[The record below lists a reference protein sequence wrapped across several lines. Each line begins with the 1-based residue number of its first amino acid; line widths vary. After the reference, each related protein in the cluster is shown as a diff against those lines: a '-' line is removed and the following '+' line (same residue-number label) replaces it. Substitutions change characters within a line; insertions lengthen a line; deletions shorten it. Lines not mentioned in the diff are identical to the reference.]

1 MEESNLDIEKNDDE
15 VMPLDEL
22 VPPSPDQQKYE
33 PTRIMLSVSSEK
45 ASDTERADSSIL
57 SNVVDDFSLKAQGIG
72 IRFRNNTQI
81 KIYEQALGQ
90 LILEETIDADHING
104 DEEEH
109 APQQDIDDDG
119 YNKEKKKSTL
129 LVKQVYDTGYS
140 FSFLRSAYSLMS
152 IFVMGFLF
160 ILGFCILLFL
170 FIDLATLLGVTDN
183 GNVKAL
189 DFVAVLLSVPLWI
202 YSLAMG
208 MTLATRFVI
217 DTFYGHPFFRSF
229 GLGVAT
235 TDWIAFVFYLG
246 IPVMA
251 FVVTLFMKIS
261 NWWEIS
267 LLTWFTSILIFWC
280 LFSLCEVVLEV
291 WSCLELMQE
300 DEGTYLIDD
309 DPLKARIMYWLRKAW
324 DASVETMRYRLCGT
338 HIYYKQVDDKFAVS
352 DAAVKFNKCCSK
364 DLTSEGLYSFFANK
378 SWNPLFNQLPTPI
391 RVHSLDEILG
401 KQNYITRYSWSLQ
414 KLFCSGGGIQSTIPI
429 TRGESSMTKQ
439 EITSSIVCHVLGNI
453 LIILLVVGILV
464 WLELAPGALGII
476 IVIVAIC
483 LACLGCS
490 TYRMVE
496 LRQDVVSNKSA
507 SMYKYY
513 EVYQHSRP
521 KDSFTISAIVFEVVV
536 LYLLP
541 LIYLCSTSAPSA
553 WLFSFLGF
561 FSFIRHHL
569 NPRILLLESEKRKD
583 YFQKHVG
590 IKDRKQWKKKSLLYH
605 IVSVGGDKAR
615 SFWTWTYLLF
625 VLFFCVI
632 VISAANYSE
641 SNDADADYT
650 LDESTKQ
657 YTALLPNYK
666 YPPQPNLPYPTC
678 RLKKGF
684 GSDIELQDFAFIS
697 KVAYVDDTKAQ
708 EYLDIWYGEGN
719 ALVNTELVAEFKE
732 SSAYIYDFGT
742 AVSYKLITFPGSPQQ
757 EAALTIRG
765 TQTIW
770 ASILCA

>member
-1 MEESNLDIEKNDDE
+1 MEEAKILPSSVRGSEDDIGNSNTDF
-15 VMPLDEL
+15 
-22 VPPSPDQQKYE
+22 PSVLSGEEESPSNKKYE

-90 LILEETIDADHING
+90 LILEETVDDDSNG

-140 FSFLRSAYSLMS
+140 FSFLRAAYSLMA
-152 IFVMGFLF
+152 IFVGGFLF

-183 GNVKAL
+183 GEVKAL

-235 TDWIAFVFYLG
+235 TDWIAFVFYLA
-246 IPVMA
+246 IPVMT
-251 FVVTLFMKIS
+251 FIVTLFMKIS

-267 LLTWFTSILIFWC
+267 LLTWFASILIFWC

-309 DPLKARIMYWLRKAW
+309 DPFKARILYWIKKAW

-364 DLTSEGLYSFFANK
+364 DLASEGLYSFFANK

-391 RVHSLDEILG
+391 RVYSLNEVLG

-414 KLFCSGGGIQSTIPI
+414 KLFCSGGGIQATIPI

-464 WLELAPGALGII
+464 WLELAPGKFTL
-476 IVIVAIC
+476 
-483 LACLGCS
+483 
-490 TYRMVE
+490 
-496 LRQDVVSNKSA
+496 VS
-507 SMYKYY
+507 
-513 EVYQHSRP
+513 
-521 KDSFTISAIVFEVVV
+521 
-536 LYLLP
+536 
-541 LIYLCSTSAPSA
+541 
-553 WLFSFLGF
+553 
-561 FSFIRHHL
+561 L
-569 NPRILLLESEKRKD
+569 N
-583 YFQKHVG
+583 HM
-590 IKDRKQWKKKSLLYH
+590 
-605 IVSVGGDKAR
+605 
-615 SFWTWTYLLF
+615 
-625 VLFFCVI
+625 
-632 VISAANYSE
+632 
-641 SNDADADYT
+641 
-650 LDESTKQ
+650 
-657 YTALLPNYK
+657 
-666 YPPQPNLPYPTC
+666 
-678 RLKKGF
+678 
-684 GSDIELQDFAFIS
+684 
-697 KVAYVDDTKAQ
+697 
-708 EYLDIWYGEGN
+708 
-719 ALVNTELVAEFKE
+719 
-732 SSAYIYDFGT
+732 
-742 AVSYKLITFPGSPQQ
+742 
-757 EAALTIRG
+757 
-765 TQTIW
+765 
-770 ASILCA
+770 ILCV